1 MWVPRIEFRS
11 PGLVARGFSPA
22 ESSSSLYFY
31 YPDVVGP
38 NHTSHV
44 LIASTF
50 HSLCWKMPN
59 RILLSSLCGLPHSS
73 PFCFQAFIRT
83 FFFDKLKVWDRIV
96 LCSPGWPTTLHVS
109 QFALNLSSACLG
121 PEIKCAPSCQVQSR
135 PLNQFTFYLV
145 SRSS

>member
-1 MWVPRIEFRS
+1 MANRIVSLKDYELYLLKFRYHFYLLLSEGMRMPWCVGGGRTERTEQLPSISFIPPMWVPRIEFRS

-50 HSLCWKMPN
+50 HFLCWKMSN

-73 PFCFQAFIRT
+73 PFCFQAFIRIF
-83 FFFDKLKVWDRIV
+83 FFFDKLKV
-96 LCSPGWPTTLHVS
+96 
-109 QFALNLSSACLG
+109 
-121 PEIKCAPSCQVQSR
+121 
-135 PLNQFTFYLV
+135 
-145 SRSS
+145 